1 MVNGWIKW
9 PAQENNT
16 VMRVTKWSTYG
27 RMCQCI
33 LSVHLH
39 KHMDPVS
46 WDRKALVYSYCAVWD
61 GEEPVLRRA
70 LSLLP
75 HFPQATT
82 HRRRFVS
89 KSNRQWPLRADT
101 HNVITLK
108 YRIHAL
114 VMTIISQKHERTC
127 CFPVFFIELKNKIFW
142 TVKTSNGL
150 WGIMMGMSVIL

>member
-1 MVNGWIKW
+1 MVNWWRKW

-89 KSNRQWPLRADT
+89 KSNRQWPLTSESRHSQCDHIKVQNT
-101 HNVITLK
+101 CISDDYNK
-108 YRIHAL
+108 PK
-114 VMTIISQKHERTC
+114 TIISPKHERTC
-127 CFPVFFIELKNKIFW
+127 CFPVFYRTEK
-142 TVKTSNGL
+142 
-150 WGIMMGMSVIL
+150 